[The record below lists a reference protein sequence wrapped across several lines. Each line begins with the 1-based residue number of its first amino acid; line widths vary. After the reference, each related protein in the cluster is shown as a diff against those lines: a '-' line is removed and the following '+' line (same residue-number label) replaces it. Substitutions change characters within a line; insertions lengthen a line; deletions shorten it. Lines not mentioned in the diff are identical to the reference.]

1 MAWLHCFSVPFS
13 VIVKAC
19 SSSSILAPET
29 RAIFLF
35 VAPPLPSTKA
45 ASSVAMSMTFVTR
58 SWFSL
63 AGERERERE
72 RDLSSSLLRD
82 LRRLS
87 AERLRLR
94 DLSSSEAIVFGSKAA
109 DVLSLPVLAGLL
121 FLCVGDVK
129 SSGASPCATSRLPKC
144 KDDLG
149 YVALSLVLAYS
160 LQRCVRCR
168 RA

>member
-1 MAWLHCFSVPFS
+1 
-13 VIVKAC
+13 
-19 SSSSILAPET
+19 
-29 RAIFLF
+29 
-35 VAPPLPSTKA
+35 
-45 ASSVAMSMTFVTR
+45 MSMTFVTR
-58 SWFSL
+58 SWFSRCGL
-63 AGERERERE
+63 RERERL
-72 RDLSSSLLRD
+72 RDLDLSSPSLIFRL

-149 YVALSLVLAYS
+149 YVALSLVLAY
-160 LQRCVRCR
+160 
-168 RA
+168 

>member
-1 MAWLHCFSVPFS
+1 
-13 VIVKAC
+13 
-19 SSSSILAPET
+19 
-29 RAIFLF
+29 
-35 VAPPLPSTKA
+35 
-45 ASSVAMSMTFVTR
+45 MSMTFVTR
-58 SWFSL
+58 SWFSRCGL
-63 AGERERERE
+63 RDRERE
-72 RDLSSSLLRD
+72 RDLLLSSSLIFRL

-160 LQRCVRCR
+160 LQRWRE
-168 RA
+168 